1 MIYRAHDIREPKGRF
16 DWFYTRAYNRFYS
29 HRKILPSEFSILLF
43 YMYGSIEIQLE
54 RTGRDNISKEEQNRL
69 IHLSILIGVSPY
81 VHIHTYLSISMYPY
95 TWILTSCQEPDLNW
109 WHEDFQSSALPTE
122 LSRLF
127 PVDHPGTGFSLVSTK
142 NKEKTI
148 FPVLRMIFLIFN
160 LEVTNMR
167 KNGLRLNN
175 FEMISSMW
183 IIYHI
188 MNW

>member
-1 MIYRAHDIREPKGRF
+1 
-16 DWFYTRAYNRFYS
+16 
-29 HRKILPSEFSILLF
+29 
-43 YMYGSIEIQLE
+43 MYGSIEIQLE
-54 RTGRDNISKEEQNRL
+54 WTRRENISKEEHNIL

-81 VHIHTYLSISMYPY
+81 VHIHMYLSISMYMD
-95 TWILTSCQEPDLNW
+95 TCILTSCQEPDLNW
-109 WHEDFQSSALPTE
+109 WNEDFQSSALPTE

-142 NKEKTI
+142 NKKKTI

-160 LEVTNMR
+160 MEVTNMR

-175 FEMISSMW
+175 FQIISSMW

-188 MNW
+188 MN